1 VTTMKWAGSLTRLAN
16 YEVETLQK
24 RLAEVVERRLDAE
37 LRLNLLEAEAEAEAE
52 NARHDPEAALFHPT
66 FMKGWRE
73 RRARMDE
80 QIQALVHEEEGA
92 RDALARAFEELKKY
106 EQVMEMAKVA
116 EAKEASRRETAAL
129 DELGL
134 RAAAGR

>member
-1 VTTMKWAGSLTRLAN
+1 
-16 YEVETLQK
+16 
-24 RLAEVVERRLDAE
+24 VVERRLGVVAGV
-37 LRLNLLEAEAEAEAE
+37 LGFRLGFGFEEVQAQLGV
-52 NARHDPEAALFHPT
+52 EAALFHPT